1 LPITITKI
9 HQGLSLITLN
19 KMRNKDEKGF
29 TLIEL
34 LVVIAI
40 IGILASVVLVNLGS
54 TRKSAKDASIISTMS
69 QLRIAAEIYRD
80 STPSRS
86 YNHGAGFNVCSQ
98 VSALNTNP
106 NLSEVQRL
114 RVAVVERLLGRP
126 SGTNTN
132 NFMPCAVRPTSGNK
146 TSYTMYIKL
155 YDKNFYCIDSDGFSG
170 RIGTIVTDGLNGFS
184 AGIKCK

>member
-1 LPITITKI
+1 
-9 HQGLSLITLN
+9 
-19 KMRNKDEKGF
+19 MRNKDEKGF

-40 IGILASVVLVNLGS
+40 IGILASVVLV
-54 TRKSAKDASIISTMS
+54 
-69 QLRIAAEIYRD
+69 
-80 STPSRS
+80 RS